1 MEVVMKTQRKFYCFF
16 FWFIAY
22 STIALA
28 QSDSILHCGMPDVG
42 ALYGGMEKQESILA
56 THLGGRYMTTRDT
69 LNVLIVFVQF
79 PDDIYDTT
87 YALWPTRPISGI
99 YNGPTYLRTFIDS
112 LPSQMTTNG
121 NLTHYFRQMSLG
133 QFTLIGK
140 TRFVV
145 TPHTRQWYINNNW
158 RRWNINREVLE
169 ALDANLNFEEFD
181 RYRRLAVYEIRRESD
196 ERVDDIFMIYR
207 NVAHDL
213 PNTST
218 IMTNMDFHGGESSL
232 GYARTGYPYFE
243 PTEFDVDG
251 GARHITHGH
260 PAVTGAG
267 LGTTSVIAG
276 MIDGW
281 GGLNPYRVQ
290 IHEFAHHWMTIGDYY
305 GHNGRGLWAMLNDYG
320 FRHNGIH
327 QSPPNSFER
336 EILGWISPDSIYQTT
351 YNVTLTDYVT
361 TGRAI
366 KIPVPGGA
374 TDEYFRLE
382 YHLKTSQFD
391 NPEMHDP
398 NAKGLYIIHQKG
410 MTNPFTQIRLL
421 PADGRW
427 SWVSDEI
434 QYPPYYPN
442 GLAVF
447 KKSGID
453 RVNGYDDSYRI
464 TYTWQGQGQSPR
476 NPDEIYFYRDRATN
490 ELVEKTVFLGDGQ
503 DAFGFDKNKIFSPWS
518 NPNSQNN
525 SKQSTGVAFEII
537 NENAGVCT
545 LNIYFGESAALSLA
559 PSKPQDVI
567 SSLNSQNQAVTNW
580 AANIE
585 SDVTTGGG
593 YNIYREIYYGT
604 TVVSDVKLNSSL
616 LTGTSY
622 TDDNIALSAVLPNGV
637 NLYTRY
643 KIEAVDNTGKVS
655 VKALGNPIFLG
666 TTQQVS
672 GTISTTTWTG
682 VKFVTG
688 NVTINSGNT
697 LTVSP
702 NTFVFFTA
710 SKSLT
715 ISGRIIAN
723 NSTFQPIEGVAG
735 YGIIVNGNGYDV
747 SSFTN
752 CTIKGNTYGVI
763 VGGSTFRSPNMYKC
777 DIQGNAVG
785 IWVKYSG
792 NPWVEHCYI
801 KATNSTGTA
810 VRTTNNAEG
819 FFISCKLY
827 GTCRYGHTNSNSS
840 IPMYGYYN
848 SGRNIIDGTEFSYV
862 GGIDAAGVYVTGGYP
877 YFTQGKNY
885 FVYRYYYYRQYNNI
899 SANPQLAD
907 GNYWG
912 VGGPWVAGQV
922 TTSPV
927 LSQMPNPIG
936 PNWTLQKTSEEDL
949 EESKNELTD
958 AWLAYF
964 ERDYKRSGDLSRNVF
979 DTRKKSAQSA
989 EALFLWMKSSLAEN
1003 KLKAEENIL
1012 SSLNRSSAVH
1022 QSANYEALRWLT
1034 KLAVYDGDFKKAEEY
1049 ALTIPN
1055 SSSYGREILLDL
1067 AVEILERWSD
1077 IDKAALVLDKLVER
1091 YPDKETAREKEFV
1104 LNLYSEYISQMGSG
1118 TDEPGIIVEED
1129 VSALNLLD
1137 AYPNP
1142 FNPMT
1147 TIQFQIPTSQNHI
1160 EMEAF
1165 VSLRVYDILG
1175 NEVAT
1180 LVNEMKKPG
1189 NYKVTFDASEL
1200 ASGMYIYRLQ
1210 TNSTSGGSVSCKKM
1224 ILVK

>member
-1 MEVVMKTQRKFYCFF
+1 MLT
-16 FWFIAY
+16 
-22 STIALA
+22 
-28 QSDSILHCGMPDVG
+28 
-42 ALYGGMEKQESILA
+42 
-56 THLGGRYMTTRDT
+56 
-69 LNVLIVFVQF
+69 
-79 PDDIYDTT
+79 
-87 YALWPTRPISGI
+87 
-99 YNGPTYLRTFIDS
+99 
-112 LPSQMTTNG
+112 G
-121 NLTHYFRQMSLG
+121 N
-133 QFTLIGK
+133 K
-140 TRFVV
+140 
-145 TPHTRQWYINNNW
+145 
-158 RRWNINREVLE
+158 
-169 ALDANLNFEEFD
+169 
-181 RYRRLAVYEIRRESD
+181 
-196 ERVDDIFMIYR
+196 
-207 NVAHDL
+207 
-213 PNTST
+213 
-218 IMTNMDFHGGESSL
+218 
-232 GYARTGYPYFE
+232 
-243 PTEFDVDG
+243 
-251 GARHITHGH
+251 
-260 PAVTGAG
+260 
-267 LGTTSVIAG
+267 
-276 MIDGW
+276 
-281 GGLNPYRVQ
+281 
-290 IHEFAHHWMTIGDYY
+290 
-305 GHNGRGLWAMLNDYG
+305 
-320 FRHNGIH
+320 
-327 QSPPNSFER
+327 
-336 EILGWISPDSIYQTT
+336 
-351 YNVTLTDYVT
+351 
-361 TGRAI
+361 
-366 KIPVPGGA
+366 
-374 TDEYFRLE
+374 
-382 YHLKTSQFD
+382 
-391 NPEMHDP
+391 
-398 NAKGLYIIHQKG
+398 
-410 MTNPFTQIRLL
+410 
-421 PADGRW
+421 
-427 SWVSDEI
+427 
-434 QYPPYYPN
+434 
-442 GLAVF
+442 
-447 KKSGID
+447 
-453 RVNGYDDSYRI
+453 
-464 TYTWQGQGQSPR
+464 
-476 NPDEIYFYRDRATN
+476 
-490 ELVEKTVFLGDGQ
+490 
-503 DAFGFDKNKIFSPWS
+503 
-518 NPNSQNN
+518 
-525 SKQSTGVAFEII
+525 
-537 NENAGVCT
+537 
-545 LNIYFGESAALSLA
+545 
-559 PSKPQDVI
+559 
-567 SSLNSQNQAVTNW
+567 
-580 AANIE
+580 
-585 SDVTTGGG
+585 G

-604 TVVSDVKLNSSL
+604 TVVSDIKLNSSL
-616 LTGTSY
+616 INPGTSY

-637 NLYTRY
+637 NLYARY

-655 VKALGNPIFLG
+655 VKAIGNSVFLG
-666 TTQQVS
+666 VTQQVS
-672 GTISTTTWTG
+672 GTISSTTWTG

-688 NVTINSGNT
+688 IVTVNSGNT